1 MSYERHAFHYSPPP
15 PPGARIGAYQG
26 ADMNTKISFFVMMVY
41 NNWTPRNWDKM
52 NSDLR
57 FVTDALIA
65 MGND

>member
-1 MSYERHAFHYSPPP
+1 
-15 PPGARIGAYQG
+15 
-26 ADMNTKISFFVMMVY
+26 MNIKLRFFVMMVY